1 MSRVQVNRHGS
12 VSITSDQGGAELASD
27 LISWGQRRDARRAA
41 AIRSKAEEKD
51 EQCTFQPVLATS
63 GKRRGGPTR
72 GGASWVDQREARL
85 REQKKEA
92 VAREMAEV
100 RPSAALRWLWPAA
113 LRADLSSAF
122 QPPRSARSS
131 RS

>member
-1 MSRVQVNRHGS
+1 MESSRVRVNRHGS
-12 VSITSDQGGAELASD
+12 ISITSGDQGGAELASD

-41 AIRSKAEEKD
+41 AIRSKAEAKD

-72 GGASWVDQREARL
+72 SGASWVDQRDARL

-92 VAREMAEV
+92 AAREMAEV
-100 RPSAALRWLWPAA
+100 RSNAALRLLLARCAA
-113 LRADLSSAF
+113 C
-122 QPPRSARSS
+122 
-131 RS
+131 